1 MAFEKGNK
9 LGGRKKGS
17 VSKAKQTLKELI
29 TDDMV
34 KKLIKKLVEQALS
47 GSTDA
52 NKYLLDQKFG
62 KANQTI
68 DNNLKLDVVTEFIIQ
83 KPNENRDKAK

>member
-1 MAFEKGNK
+1 MGFEKGNK

-29 TDDMV
+29 TDDLV
-34 KKLIKKLVEQALS
+34 KECISQLKKAAEG
-47 GSTDA
+47 GSMDA
-52 NKYLLDQKFG
+52 VKYLLDQKFG

-68 DNNLKLDVVTEFIIQ
+68 DNNLSGGVTILKDDI
-83 KPNENRDKAK
+83 K